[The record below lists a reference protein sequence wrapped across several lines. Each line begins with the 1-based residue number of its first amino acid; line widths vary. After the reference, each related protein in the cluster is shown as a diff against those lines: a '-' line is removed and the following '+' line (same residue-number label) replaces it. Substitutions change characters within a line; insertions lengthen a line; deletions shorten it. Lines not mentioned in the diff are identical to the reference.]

1 MVQAIGMQQVLQLSS
16 AVEKAQMAQQS
27 QASELAKG
35 FDKEMKKIVERQSD
49 QTQEIKEAEDAKIR
63 DEDQRKPKNYA
74 RKLPQGNPEEDEEE
88 EEGAGS
94 PSESDQGG
102 LINVVV

>member
-16 AVEKAQMAQQS
+16 TVEKAQMAQQS

-35 FDKEMKKIVERQSD
+35 FDKEMQKIVERQSD

-63 DEDQRKPKNYA
+63 DEDQRKQKHYA
-74 RKLPQGNPEEDEEE
+74 RKLPQGHPEEDEEE
-88 EEGAGS
+88 EGAAP

>member
-16 AVEKAQMAQQS
+16 TVEKAQMAQQS

-35 FDKEMKKIVERQSD
+35 FDKEMQKIVERQSD
-49 QTQEIKEAEDAKIR
+49 QTQEIKETEDAKIR
-63 DEDQRKPKNYA
+63 DEDQRKRKHYA
-74 RKLPQGNPEEDEEE
+74 RKLPQGHPEEDEEE
-88 EEGAGS
+88 EGAAP

>member
-1 MVQAIGMQQVLQLSS
+1 MVQAIGMQQVLQLSG
-16 AVEKAQMAQQS
+16 AVEKAQVAQQS

-35 FDKEMKKIVERQSD
+35 FDKEMRKIVERQSD

-63 DEDQRKPKNYA
+63 DEDQRKPKHYA
-74 RKLPQGNPEEDEEE
+74 RKLPQGHPEEDEEE
-88 EEGAGS
+88 EGAEP

>member
-35 FDKEMKKIVERQSD
+35 FDKEMEKIVARLSD
-49 QTQEIKEAEDAKIR
+49 QTQDVKETENAKIR
-63 DEDQRKPKNYA
+63 EEDQRKQKHYA
-74 RKLPQGNPEEDEEE
+74 RKLPQGNPEEEEE
-88 EEGAGS
+88 EETEP

-102 LINVVV
+102 IINVVA